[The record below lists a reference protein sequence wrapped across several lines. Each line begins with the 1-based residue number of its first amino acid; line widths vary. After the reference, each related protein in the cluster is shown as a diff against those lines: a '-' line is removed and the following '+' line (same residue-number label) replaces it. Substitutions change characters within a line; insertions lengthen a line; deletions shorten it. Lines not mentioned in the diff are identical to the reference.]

1 MLFWL
6 LTQYNIIEKFF
17 GILHATSKFFLT
29 IHAIQHFFF
38 CIRNG
43 MKFKTVYT

>member
-17 GILHATSKFFLT
+17 FWYSCNIKILPDNSCYTTFVFFFL
-29 IHAIQHFFF
+29 
-38 CIRNG
+38 
-43 MKFKTVYT
+43 Y

>member
-1 MLFWL
+1 MLFWF

-29 IHAIQHFFF
+29 VHAIQHFFF
-38 CIRNG
+38 IRNG
-43 MKFKTVYT
+43 MKF